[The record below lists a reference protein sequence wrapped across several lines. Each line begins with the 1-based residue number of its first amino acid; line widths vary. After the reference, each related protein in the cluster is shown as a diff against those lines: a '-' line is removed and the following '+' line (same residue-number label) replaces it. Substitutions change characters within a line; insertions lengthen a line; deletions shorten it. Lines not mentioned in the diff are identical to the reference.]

1 MERVIYNK
9 CKLTKCEVMID
20 PEGKK
25 YPRMHLQYLVETEY
39 ETKLIDIPEAILPL
53 KADTFIAETYSALD
67 FWEKELGVTSSKDY
81 WIPLND
87 NKCYLEDSIGEF
99 AKGSYSYAEKI
110 LERRAKKMTVK
121 EIEDKFGYPIEI
133 VSEKE

>member
-1 MERVIYNK
+1 MTNFIKYDK
-9 CKLTKCEVMID
+9 CKLTKCEVTID

-39 ETKLIDIPEAILPL
+39 ETRLIDIPEAILPL
-53 KADTFIAETYSALD
+53 KADTFIAEANSIESE
-67 FWEKELGVTSSKDY
+67 FSCRPHKEYRLLLSE
-81 WIPLND
+81 
-87 NKCYLEDSIGEF
+87 NKCYLEDAPGEL
-99 AKGSYSYAEKI
+99 AGKYCYSYAEKI

-121 EIEDKFGYPIEI
+121 EIEERLGYPVEI